1 MLRVKEGDAR
11 ACERERER
19 ERHNRD
25 TEIEIERE
33 KERER
38 RLIAALAQFE
48 FDGFVFVSKQEDRVS
63 SSAGNTFQ
71 PNKLPVESAFDYTN
85 IIRRNGYL

>member
-1 MLRVKEGDAR
+1 MFLNFVSYLSALRTAVVPWVKEGDAC
-11 ACERERER
+11 AGKEGGRER
-19 ERHNRD
+19 ERHSGGD
-25 TEIEIERE
+25 T
-33 KERER
+33 ERER

-71 PNKLPVESAFDYTN
+71 PK
-85 IIRRNGYL
+85 

>member
-1 MLRVKEGDAR
+1 MFVGPAIVSRMKEGDTR
-11 ACERERER
+11 VRKEEREK
-19 ERHNRD
+19 ERHNGGD
-25 TEIEIERE
+25 A
-33 KERER
+33 ERER

-71 PNKLPVESAFDYTN
+71 PK
-85 IIRRNGYL
+85 